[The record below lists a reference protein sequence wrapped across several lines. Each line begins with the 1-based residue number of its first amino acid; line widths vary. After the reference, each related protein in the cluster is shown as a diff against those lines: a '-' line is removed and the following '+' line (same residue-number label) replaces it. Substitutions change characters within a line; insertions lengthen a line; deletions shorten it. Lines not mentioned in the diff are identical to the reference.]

1 MPEMNLMPTEAIA
14 VGAILTLL
22 AICLAIGGIWV
33 LTKLCALLDQ
43 LDEATENDK

>member
-22 AICLAIGGIWV
+22 AAFAAIGCVWV
-33 LTKLCALLDQ
+33 LTRLGALLDQ
-43 LDEATENDK
+43 LDSITENDK

>member
-22 AICLAIGGIWV
+22 AICLAIGCVWV
-33 LTKLCALLDQ
+33 LTKLSTLLDQ